1 MYVQR
6 IINDAPL
13 CMLYHYVQYGTLL
26 LCVAHAMWCTC
37 VGLQVSAW
45 ISEKM
50 QVATDE
56 SYRDPTN
63 LSGKLKKHQAFE
75 AELTANKNT
84 SDAVCSVSH
93 FAC

>member
-1 MYVQR
+1 
-6 IINDAPL
+6 
-13 CMLYHYVQYGTLL
+13 MLVHVDWYTLTYL
-26 LCVAHAMWCTC
+26 F
-37 VGLQVSAW
+37 GLQVSAW

-56 SYRDPTN
+56 SYKDPTN

-84 SDAVCSVSH
+84 VDAVCAVRHSV
-93 FAC
+93 C

>member
-1 MYVQR
+1 MV
-6 IINDAPL
+6 
-13 CMLYHYVQYGTLL
+13 
-26 LCVAHAMWCTC
+26 CTYC

-56 SYRDPTN
+56 SYKDPTN
-63 LSGKLKKHQAFE
+63 VSGKLQKHQAFE

-84 SDAVCSVSH
+84 VDAVCAVRDFVMSGVAWCG
-93 FAC
+93 FN

>member
-1 MYVQR
+1 M
-6 IINDAPL
+6 
-13 CMLYHYVQYGTLL
+13 
-26 LCVAHAMWCTC
+26 
-37 VGLQVSAW
+37 SAW

-56 SYRDPTN
+56 SYKDPTN

-84 SDAVCSVSH
+84 VDAVCAVRQSV
-93 FAC
+93 C

>member
-1 MYVQR
+1 MV
-6 IINDAPL
+6 
-13 CMLYHYVQYGTLL
+13 
-26 LCVAHAMWCTC
+26 CTCC

-56 SYRDPTN
+56 SYKDPTN
-63 LSGKLKKHQAFE
+63 VSGKLQKHQAFE

-84 SDAVCSVSH
+84 VDAVCAVRDFVLSGVVW
-93 FAC
+93 FGCN